1 MAGRKPE
8 SPAKAD
14 GRKPP
19 VAAEVREPE
28 SPAKADGRKPPVA
41 AEVREPESPAKA
53 NGRKPPVAAEV
64 REPKSPAKA
73 DGRKPPVAAE
83 VREPESPA
91 KADGRKP
98 PVAAEV
104 REPELPA
111 TGGRK
116 PELLAT
122 ASSLDELKRLAD
134 AGADALLVGGPP
146 FAARAAGPFD
156 LEMIREAARLLHP
169 RGKRVYVLVNHLL
182 DNTALEA
189 LPEYIRGLAEAGADA
204 VECGDPAVLMTVR
217 EEAPRLGIH
226 WNAEMTATNARTA
239 DFWGRR
245 GASRAVLARELNGE
259 EILAF
264 KAKTSL
270 DVQVQVH
277 GMTNIYHSKRRLVES
292 YLEHMADTGRAFELR
307 GRDGKEAERPAGPSQ
322 GLYLIETERPDS
334 RLPIFEDEAG
344 THIMSPD
351 DICLLE
357 VVHELL
363 EGGIDALKIEGLLK
377 SPEYNEAVVRA
388 YRTAIDEWLRDP
400 EGYRF
405 REEWLEP
412 VRALQDPRR
421 ELTFGFYY
429 KEQVY

>member
-1 MAGRKPE
+1 MAAAEARKPE
-8 SPAKAD
+8 PSAKAIH
-14 GRKPP
+14 GQNSLVKAEARKP
-19 VAAEVREPE
+19 EP
-28 SPAKADGRKPPVA
+28 SAKAIHGQNSLVKAEARKP
-41 AEVREPESPAKA
+41 EPSAKA
-53 NGRKPPVAAEV
+53 IHGQN
-64 REPKSPAKA
+64 SLMKA
-73 DGRKPPVAAE
+73 
-83 VREPESPA
+83 
-91 KADGRKP
+91 
-98 PVAAEV
+98 
-104 REPELPA
+104 
-111 TGGRK
+111 RK

-122 ASSLDELKRLAD
+122 ASSPAELERLAN

-156 LEMIREAARLLHP
+156 LAMIRDAARLLHP
-169 RGKRVYVLVNHLL
+169 QGKRLYVLVNNLL
-182 DNTALEA
+182 DNAALEA
-189 LPEYIRGLAEAGADA
+189 LPKYIRGLAEAGVDA

-217 EEAPRLGIH
+217 EEAPGIGVH
-226 WNAEMTATNARTA
+226 WNAEMTATNARA
-239 DFWGRR
+239 AEFWGRR

-270 DVQVQVH
+270 EVQVQVH

-292 YLEHMADTGRAFELR
+292 YLEHSANTGRSFVLR
-307 GRDGKEAERPAGPSQ
+307 GRDGSDAGGSAGLPGAADAAQ

-363 EGGIDALKIEGLLK
+363 EGGIDAFKIEGLLK
-377 SPEYNEAVVRA
+377 TPEYNEAAVRA

-400 EGYRF
+400 AGYEF

>member
-1 MAGRKPE
+1 MTAEGRKPE
-8 SPAKAD
+8 PLTKAD
-14 GRKPP
+14 GRETPD
-19 VAAEVREPE
+19 AAIAREPE
-28 SPAKADGRKPPVA
+28 SPAKASEGLNPPSR
-41 AEVREPESPAKA
+41 AEAREPESPAKA
-53 NGRKPPVAAEV
+53 SQGLNPPS
-64 REPKSPAKA
+64 KTK
-73 DGRKPPVAAE
+73 
-83 VREPESPA
+83 
-91 KADGRKP
+91 
-98 PVAAEV
+98 
-104 REPELPA
+104 
-111 TGGRK
+111 TRK

-122 ASSLDELKRLAD
+122 ASSLDELVRLAD

-156 LEMIREAARLLHP
+156 LAMIREAARLLHP
-169 RGKRVYVLVNHLL
+169 RGKRLYVLVNQLL
-182 DNTALEA
+182 DNAALEA
-189 LPEYIRGLAEAGADA
+189 LPDYIRGLAEAGADA

-217 EEAPRLGIH
+217 EEAPRLAVH
-226 WNAEMTATNARTA
+226 WNAEMTATNARA
-239 DFWGRR
+239 AEFWGRR
-245 GASRAVLARELNGE
+245 GAARAVLARELNGE
-259 EILAF
+259 EMLAF

-270 DVQVQVH
+270 EVQVQVH

-292 YLEHMADTGRAFELR
+292 YLEHMARTGRAFELR
-307 GRDGKEAERPAGPSQ
+307 GREGADAPRTGGFSGAADASQ

-363 EGGIDALKIEGLLK
+363 EGGIDAFKIEGLLK
-377 SPEYNEAVVRA
+377 TPEYNEAAVRA
-388 YRTAIDEWLRDP
+388 YRAAIDEWLRDP
-400 EGYRF
+400 AGYAF

-412 VRALQDPRR
+412 IRALQDPHR

>member
-1 MAGRKPE
+1 MMTAGGMPEPRASAGRGP
-8 SPAKAD
+8 
-14 GRKPP
+14 
-19 VAAEVREPE
+19 
-28 SPAKADGRKPPVA
+28 
-41 AEVREPESPAKA
+41 
-53 NGRKPPVAAEV
+53 N
-64 REPKSPAKA
+64 
-73 DGRKPPVAAE
+73 
-83 VREPESPA
+83 
-91 KADGRKP
+91 
-98 PVAAEV
+98 
-104 REPELPA
+104 LPA
-111 TGGRK
+111 EAAGRNPEPPKKAEGRK

-122 ASSLDELKRLAD
+122 ASSLEELERLAD

-156 LEMIREAARLLHP
+156 LAMIREAARRLKP
-169 RGKRVYVLVNHLL
+169 RGKRLYVLVNHLL
-182 DNTALEA
+182 DNAAVEA
-189 LPEYIRGLAEAGADA
+189 LPDYIRGVAEAGADA

-217 EEAPRLGIH
+217 EEAPGLAVH
-226 WNAEMTATNARTA
+226 WNAEMTATNARAA

-245 GASRAVLARELNGE
+245 GAVRAVLARELNGE

-264 KAKTSL
+264 KVKTSL
-270 DVQVQVH
+270 EVQVQVH

-292 YLEHMADTGRAFELR
+292 YLEHAVRTGRTFELR
-307 GRDGKEAERPAGPSQ
+307 GPDGGHAGMAGLSR
-322 GLYLIETERPDS
+322 GLYLVETERPDS
-334 RLPIFEDEAG
+334 RLPIFEDETG

-357 VVHELL
+357 VLHELL

-377 SPEYNEAVVRA
+377 TPEYNEAAVRA
-388 YRTAIDEWLRDP
+388 YRMAIDEWLRDP